1 MLVGKQSVSDVY
13 TPVTSRREPL
23 IVGYH
28 DQCFLFLSGQSKQQ
42 FHDRIAVSGVEI
54 SDRLVCENDCRIIDQ
69 SPRNGDTLLFS
80 AGHLA
85 GQMIHPMAQTDAL

>member
-23 IVGYH
+23 IVGDH

-42 FHDRIAVSGVEI
+42 FHDRIAVSGIEI
-54 SDRLVCENDCRIIDQ
+54 SDRFVCEND
-69 SPRNGDTLLFS
+69 
-80 AGHLA
+80 
-85 GQMIHPMAQTDAL
+85 